1 MRKSALLLIAAFAL
15 AGCSSPAEGESASA
29 TSTAEVTAQP
39 ATPSPSSAPTPSAE
53 PPTTPAALTVEE
65 AAQTYLDGVC
75 PSNAAVRAL
84 SDEANTAFTAGVP
97 LNVAAANEKAA
108 ATRDSYRTLV
118 EKFTADTTVWPELVD
133 ADIDALVETIYTDV
147 ALTGQ
152 MADAPDEATF
162 IGSWNVWTDPVR
174 QAETSGVPQ
183 KIRAK
188 LELPADSKASC
199 EGR

>member
-15 AGCSSPAEGESASA
+15 AGCSSAAEGESAGA
-29 TSTAEVTAQP
+29 TSTAEVTSQSVN
-39 ATPSPSSAPTPSAE
+39 PSPSSEPAPSAE
-53 PPTTPAALTVEE
+53 TPRTPGALTVDE

-84 SDEANTAFTAGVP
+84 SDEANSAFTSGVP

-108 ATRDSYRTLV
+108 ATRDSYRALV

-133 ADIDALVETIYTDV
+133 ADIDALVESIYTEV

-162 IGSWNVWTDPVR
+162 IGSW
-174 QAETSGVPQ
+174 
-183 KIRAK
+183 
-188 LELPADSKASC
+188 
-199 EGR
+199 